1 MINPALSL
9 LGLLPTPALRTAA
22 FLTTL
27 RNAVTLTQ
35 QQHTMT
41 DTDSVPAVAGETEL
55 RRFQVPAIRI
65 SNRSPCV
72 VLVIQRSSSWSI
84 YGADEDGIQLSEAS
98 MTILVKAIVKYSN
111 DADFTV

>member
-1 MINPALSL
+1 
-9 LGLLPTPALRTAA
+9 
-22 FLTTL
+22 
-27 RNAVTLTQ
+27 
-35 QQHTMT
+35 
-41 DTDSVPAVAGETEL
+41 
-55 RRFQVPAIRI
+55 
-65 SNRSPCV
+65 